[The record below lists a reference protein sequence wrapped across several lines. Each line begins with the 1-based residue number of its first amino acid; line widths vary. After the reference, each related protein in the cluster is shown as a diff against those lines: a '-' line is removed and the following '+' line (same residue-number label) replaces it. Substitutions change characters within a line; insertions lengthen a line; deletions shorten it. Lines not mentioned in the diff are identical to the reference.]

1 MTADNKRKPAVA
13 QSSNLLI
20 NLARGMRRQQTDA
33 ERKLWAAL
41 RDRQITGTKFR
52 RQVPIGP
59 YVVDFVSR
67 EKRVV
72 VELDG
77 GQHASQREAD
87 NERTAFLE
95 SRGYRVVRFWD
106 NEVLCETRA
115 VLEQISKAV
124 SDPHPTLSLQGEG
137 LLDPWADAQATLSSA
152 P

>member
-1 MTADNKRKPAVA
+1 MTSTNKRTPAA
-13 QSSNLLI
+13 PHNSNLLI

-33 ERKLWAAL
+33 ERKLWTAL

-59 YVVDFVSR
+59 YIVDFVSR
-67 EKRVV
+67 EKRVI
-72 VELDG
+72 VELDR
-77 GQHASQREAD
+77 GQHANQREAD
-87 NERTAFLE
+87 NERTVFLE

-106 NEVLCETRA
+106 NEVLRETHA

-137 LLDPWADAQATLSSA
+137 LLDQCADAQATVTSA